1 MNKRCFLTG
10 AFTYTKSDL
19 YFFFRRV
26 NLNKRLIVGC
36 GILLSLMACESRSDV
51 RILDVEKPVSVIEPI
66 EEIEEPASVIEPIE
80 EVEKPASV
88 IEPVEE
94 VEEPD
99 QNQQVSEAS
108 LMNQALIEL
117 NLTLGEEH
125 MGAVIHNPLE
135 NQLNAVQ
142 VINYTAEPVE
152 EGFLFIPKVIGT
164 QIQIYEVSWE
174 NDELVSGDL
183 LFEQKDLQDREALY
197 LQCPVPEGIP
207 RLKVV
212 IEDDEQRV
220 DYVIT
225 YDGIGMQ
232 DQIELLTGEID

>member
-1 MNKRCFLTG
+1 MN
-10 AFTYTKSDL
+10 
-19 YFFFRRV
+19 
-26 NLNKRLIVGC
+26 NKLILVC
-36 GILLSLMACESRSDV
+36 VILLSLTACESKSDFM
-51 RILDVEKPVSVIEPI
+51 ISEVEEPI
-66 EEIEEPASVIEPIE
+66 
-80 EVEKPASV
+80 SV

-94 VEEPD
+94 VKEPASDIESVEEGEQVD
-99 QNQQVSEAS
+99 QNQQVSEGS
-108 LMNQALIEL
+108 LMNQTLVEL
-117 NLTLGEEH
+117 SLTLGEEH
-125 MGAVIHNPLE
+125 IGAVIHDPLE

-142 VINYTAEPVE
+142 VINYTVEPVE
-152 EGFLFIPKVIGT
+152 EGFLFIPKVTGT

-183 LFEQKDLQDREALY
+183 LFEQKELQDREALY

-220 DYVIT
+220 DYMIT
-225 YDGIGMQ
+225 YDGIGMR

>member
-1 MNKRCFLTG
+1 MN
-10 AFTYTKSDL
+10 
-19 YFFFRRV
+19 
-26 NLNKRLIVGC
+26 NKLILGC
-36 GILLSLMACESRSDV
+36 GILLSLTACESKSDFM
-51 RILDVEKPVSVIEPI
+51 ISEVEEPI
-66 EEIEEPASVIEPIE
+66 
-80 EVEKPASV
+80 SV

-94 VEEPD
+94 VEEPASDIEPIEDIEKPASDIESVEEGEQAD
-99 QNQQVSEAS
+99 QNQQVSEGP
-108 LMNQALIEL
+108 LMNQTLVEL
-117 NLTLGEEH
+117 NLRLGEEH
-125 MGAVIHNPLE
+125 IGAVIHDPLE

-142 VINYTAEPVE
+142 VINYTVEPVE
-152 EGFLFIPKVIGT
+152 EGFLFIPKVTGT

-174 NDELVSGDL
+174 NNQLVSGDL
-183 LFEQKDLQDREALY
+183 LFEQKDLQDREGLY

-225 YDGIGMQ
+225 YDGSGMR